1 MDSEAGFLFLGKKC
15 HVMTSKKNL
24 GKRVKNSYSIKRYNN
39 FSKSFFIF
47 KQFDMKEEVNLRIEY
62 DLLLNKKG
70 QKSKSRHVQYSLR
83 NKSWKPECVRSFN
96 MEKSRYSH

>member
-1 MDSEAGFLFLGKKC
+1 MQDFCSWEKMSL
-15 HVMTSKKNL
+15 HDKKNL